1 MGLPAHRLP
10 GLPVSYRIDR
20 TRDPSLTRSVEQALA
35 PLAHSAWVG
44 IRYGAERSI
53 VDVTASPSR
62 RARAELER
70 IATAEDGLHLRA
82 STDAVVPSRASLAPY
97 SHGLTY
103 LGHDERGLTMLL
115 IVLREEPLGRFTE
128 QDRELMRAA
137 GEALAARLAEDPAP
151 APEAAQRRLRARSQA
166 AFFVLTL
173 DGAIDFSWLPEDAA
187 AEHVRRDDERLAL
200 APDLAGVVRGLTR
213 TWEAADPSRATEGT
227 AIYGTFIVRA
237 VPMQGAAGLRAGVTV
252 ERLRTR
258 DALAAASQFGFS
270 AREFDVLALLLEGC
284 ETREIARVLKIA
296 PTTASDHVKR
306 MLLRTG
312 CRNRVELV
320 ARTLG
325 WGRGANAAAAGLP
338 R

>member
-1 MGLPAHRLP
+1 LA
-10 GLPVSYRIDR
+10 
-20 TRDPSLTRSVEQALA
+20 SLAY
-35 PLAHSAWVG
+35 SAWVA

-53 VDVTASPSR
+53 VDVTASSSR
-62 RARAELER
+62 RARGDLER

-82 STDAVVPSRASLAPY
+82 AADSVVSTRAPLVPY
-97 SHGLTY
+97 THGLTY

-115 IVLREEPLGRFTE
+115 VVVREDPLGRFTE
-128 QDRELMRAA
+128 QDRDVLRVA
-137 GEALAARLAEDPAP
+137 GEAIAKELAGAPPP
-151 APEAAQRRLRARSQA
+151 APEAAQRRIRSRSQSA
-166 AFFVLTL
+166 LFVLSP
-173 DGAIDFSWLPEDAA
+173 DGTIEYAWMPEDEPP
-187 AEHVRRDDERLAL
+187 EHVRRADDRLRL
-200 APDLAGVVRGLTR
+200 APDLDAVVRDLTR
-213 TWEAADPSRATEGT
+213 TWDSEAPAKAAEGT
-227 AIYGTFIVRA
+227 AIYGTFIVR
-237 VPMQGAAGLRAGVTV
+237 VLPLQGGGALRIGVTV

-284 ETREIARVLKIA
+284 DTREIASVLKIA

-325 WGRGANAAAAGLP
+325 WARGAPAPGPLLP

>member
-1 MGLPAHRLP
+1 
-10 GLPVSYRIDR
+10 VSYRIDR
-20 TRDPSLTRSVEQALA
+20 TRDPSLTRSVERALA
-35 PLAHSAWVG
+35 SLAHSAWVA

-62 RARAELER
+62 RARGDLER
-70 IATAEDGLHLRA
+70 IATAEDGFHLRA
-82 STDAVVPSRASLAPY
+82 AADSVVSSRAVLAPFA
-97 SHGLTY
+97 HGLTY

-115 IVLREEPLGRFTE
+115 VVLREEPLGRFTE
-128 QDRELMRAA
+128 QDRAVLRTAGDAIAEELAVA
-137 GEALAARLAEDPAP
+137 PPP
-151 APEAAQRRLRARSQA
+151 APEAAQRRIRSRSQSA
-166 AFFVLTL
+166 LFVLSP
-173 DGAIDFSWLPEDAA
+173 DGMIEYSWMPEDEPP
-187 AEHVRRDDERLAL
+187 EHVRRADDRLRL
-200 APDLAGVVRGLTR
+200 APDLDAVVRDLTR
-213 TWEAADPSRATEGT
+213 AWDRADPANAPEGT
-227 AIYGTFIVRA
+227 AIYGTFIVR
-237 VPMQGAAGLRAGVTV
+237 VLPLQGGDALRVGVTV

-284 ETREIARVLKIA
+284 DTREIARVLKIA

-325 WGRGANAAAAGLP
+325 WARGAPAPGPSLP